1 MKARNVIQSYYGLF
15 SWFVPKIEI
24 ECDVFSTHYICRK
37 LPIMIEVKRRPTA
50 DISGFSAATPPLLQR
65 IYASRG
71 IASELELER
80 GAKGLLSYDKLHG
93 IEPAVQLLVAALA
106 ENRRI
111 IIVGDFDA
119 DGATSSA
126 LSVLALRMLGC
137 SNVDYLIPNRVEDGY
152 GLSPEVVDQAE
163 VRGAEVI
170 MTVDNGV
177 SSIAG
182 VAAAKAKG
190 MQILVTDHHLQG
202 RELPIADA
210 IVNPNLD
217 VCTFPSK
224 ALCGVGVAFYL
235 MLALRAELRS
245 INWFEQK
252 SIPVPNLAELL
263 DLVALG
269 TVADV
274 VALDGNNRILVHQG
288 LQRIRA
294 GKCRPGIQALI
305 EVANRDPARLVTSDL
320 GFALG
325 PRINAAGRLDD
336 MSFGVELLLC
346 NHIQAARRMA
356 SELDGLNQTRKEIEH
371 GMKEEALAICERI
384 SFNQQDMPYGLAL
397 FQRDWHQGVIGI
409 LASRIKDLYHR
420 PVIAFAD
427 AGEGEIKGSCRSIPG
442 LHMRDVLDLIDT
454 RNPGMIL
461 KFGGHAM
468 AAGLTIPEDQLSGFS
483 KAFDEIVRSQ
493 LDEDALKGV
502 FLTDGELAAN
512 DLNIETAEVLR
523 NGGPWGQQF
532 PEPSFDGTFRLLHQ
546 KLVGSKHL
554 KMMVEPINGGS
565 VIDAIAFNVD
575 LKSWPDA
582 SVQQVDLVYRLDVN
596 EFRGN
601 RSVQLMI
608 EHLIAK

>member
-1 MKARNVIQSYYGLF
+1 M
-15 SWFVPKIEI
+15 IEI
-24 ECDVFSTHYICRK
+24 
-37 LPIMIEVKRRPTA
+37 KRRPVV
-50 DISGFSAATPPLLQR
+50 DPQCFSNEIPAILQR

-71 IASELELER
+71 ITNDAELER
-80 GAKGLLSYDKLHG
+80 GAKGLLNYNQLYGMAD
-93 IEPAVQLLVAALA
+93 AVTLLVTALI
-106 ENRRI
+106 NNTRI

-126 LSVLALRMLGC
+126 LSVLALKMLGC
-137 SNVDYLIPNRVEDGY
+137 RNVDYLVPNRFDDGY
-152 GLSPEVVDQAE
+152 GLSPEVAQQAID
-163 VRGAEVI
+163 RGAELI

-182 VAAAKAKG
+182 VAAAKAQG
-190 MQILVTDHHLQG
+190 VQVLVTDHHLPG
-202 RELPIADA
+202 DCLPAADA
-210 IVNPNLD
+210 MVNPNLD
-217 VCTFPSK
+217 QCGFPSK

-235 MLALRAELRS
+235 MLALRAELR
-245 INWFEQK
+245 NNGWFEQQALA
-252 SIPVPNLAELL
+252 VPNLAELL

-305 EVANRDPARLVTSDL
+305 EVANRDPARLVASDL

-346 NHIQAARRMA
+346 DNIQAARRMA
-356 SELDGLNQTRKEIEH
+356 SELDALNQTRKEIEQ
-371 GMKEEALAICERI
+371 GMKEEGLAICERLQ
-384 SFNQQDMPYGLAL
+384 FNQQDMPYGLVL

-409 LASRIKDLYHR
+409 LASRIKDQYHR

-427 AGEGEIKGSCRSIPG
+427 AGNDEIKGSCRSIVG
-442 LHMRDVLDLIDT
+442 LHMRDVLDVVDT
-454 RNPGMIL
+454 QQPGMIL

-468 AAGLTIPEDQLSGFS
+468 AAGLTIPESQLDAFS
-483 KAFDEIVRSQ
+483 LAFDAAVRKV
-493 LDEDALKGV
+493 LDEDALQGV
-502 FLTDGELAAN
+502 LLSDGELQPHE
-512 DLNIETAEVLR
+512 LTLETAEILR
-523 NGGPWGQQF
+523 AGGPWGQQF
-532 PEPSFDGTFRLLHQ
+532 PEPMFDGTFRLLHQ
-546 KLVGSKHL
+546 KLVAGKHL
-554 KMMVEPINGGS
+554 KMMVEPLSGGG

-575 LKSWPDA
+575 LKRWPDA
-582 SVQQVDLVYRLDVN
+582 SVQQIELVYRLDVN

-601 RSVQLMI
+601 RSVQLMV
-608 EHLIAK
+608 EHLTAK